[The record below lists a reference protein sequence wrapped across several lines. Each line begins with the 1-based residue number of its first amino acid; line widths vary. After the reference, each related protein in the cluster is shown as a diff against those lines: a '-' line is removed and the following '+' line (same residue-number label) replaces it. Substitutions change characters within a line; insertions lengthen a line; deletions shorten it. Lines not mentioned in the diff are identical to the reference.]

1 MILIIHFYILYFLHF
16 YFDYSKLWIKWN
28 LEYFSRAVYEF
39 SGILQF
45 YLCFCLCV
53 CVCFTQGNLSF
64 SCVEPR
70 TVPVFF
76 NATSYLEVPGR
87 PSQDVFSVSFLFR
100 TWNPNGLLVF
110 SNFADD
116 LGNVEIDINEGKVS
130 VHINVTQIK
139 KNQID
144 ISSGKCFQLITI
156 LLVLFKSIIGFKIGK
171 NSFSNLRIIFAAAY
185 LFILEYLFHHRERVR
200 GLISH

>member
-1 MILIIHFYILYFLHF
+1 SNQLGSIYGHTSVMTGSLLDDHHWHSIIIERHGRNINLTLDRHMQHFRTNGE
-16 YFDYSKLWIKWN
+16 FDYLD
-28 LEYFSRAVYEF
+28 LDYEITFGGMPF
-39 SGILQF
+39 SGKPSSNSRKNFKGCMESINYNGNNITDLAKRKK
-45 YLCFCLCV
+45 LEPSNV
-53 CVCFTQGNLSF
+53 GNLSF
-64 SCVEPR
+64 SCVEPH

-87 PSQDVFSVSFLFR
+87 PSQDLFSVSFLFR

-130 VHINVTQIK
+130 IHINVTQVK

-144 ISSGKCFQLITI
+144 ISS
-156 LLVLFKSIIGFKIGK
+156 
-171 NSFSNLRIIFAAAY
+171 
-185 LFILEYLFHHRERVR
+185 
-200 GLISH
+200 

>member
-1 MILIIHFYILYFLHF
+1 MILLMFLF
-16 YFDYSKLWIKWN
+16 LFV
-28 LEYFSRAVYEF
+28 F
-39 SGILQF
+39 
-45 YLCFCLCV
+45 V

-64 SCVEPR
+64 SCVEPH

-87 PSQDVFSVSFLFR
+87 PSQDVFSLSFLFR

-110 SNFADD
+110 SNFADG

-130 VHINVTQIK
+130 VHINVTQVK

-156 LLVLFKSIIGFKIGK
+156 MLVLFKSIVAFKTEKTHFQI
-171 NSFSNLRIIFAAAY
+171 
-185 LFILEYLFHHRERVR
+185 
-200 GLISH
+200 